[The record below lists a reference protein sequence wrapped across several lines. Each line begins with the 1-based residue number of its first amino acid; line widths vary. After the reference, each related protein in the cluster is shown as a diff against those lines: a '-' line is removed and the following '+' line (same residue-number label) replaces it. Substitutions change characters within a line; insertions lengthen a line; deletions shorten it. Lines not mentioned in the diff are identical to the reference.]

1 MSYSIS
7 SWDDEYARISRAA
20 SQLRTIP
27 NNHHNPSTSSSSSSP
42 STSRQQQIHSIQ
54 TGLSRLKQSL
64 YTMKGNG
71 VINQSNGDYQRRMG
85 LIEHLEN
92 QFGSNDRDLLG
103 MGNSS
108 SGGGG
113 TTTTTN
119 NNNDYYNSNNND
131 YSSSISSSRMSTTTQ
146 ALRHQDQMIDEL
158 ASGVARLK
166 DQTFMINDEA
176 NMQNRMLDNVSF
188 VFMCVCVC
196 VFKEIQLELYCFLM
210 FIIIIIVIYLN
221 NYDDVN
227 VLYIDGRRCRNC
239 KTWT

>member
-27 NNHHNPSTSSSSSSP
+27 NNHHNPSSSSSS

-103 MGNSS
+103 MGNAS
-108 SGGGG
+108 SGG
-113 TTTTTN
+113 N

-131 YSSSISSSRMSTTTQ
+131 YSSSGRMSTTTQ

-196 VFKEIQLELYCFLM
+196 VC
-210 FIIIIIVIYLN
+210 V
-221 NYDDVN
+221 
-227 VLYIDGRRCRNC
+227 
-239 KTWT
+239 

>member
-27 NNHHNPSTSSSSSSP
+27 NNHHNPSSSSSSSS

-103 MGNSS
+103 MGNAS
-108 SGGGG
+108 SGG
-113 TTTTTN
+113 N

-131 YSSSISSSRMSTTTQ
+131 YNSSGRMSTTTQ

-188 VFMCVCVC
+188 VFMCVCLC
-196 VFKEIQLELYCFLM
+196 LTEYSWNYIVF
-210 FIIIIIVIYLN
+210 
-221 NYDDVN
+221 
-227 VLYIDGRRCRNC
+227 
-239 KTWT
+239 